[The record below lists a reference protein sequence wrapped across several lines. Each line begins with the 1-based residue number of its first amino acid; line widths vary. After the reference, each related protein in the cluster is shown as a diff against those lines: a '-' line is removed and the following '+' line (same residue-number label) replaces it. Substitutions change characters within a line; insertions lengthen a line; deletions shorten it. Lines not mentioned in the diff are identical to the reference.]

1 MFVLFYFCLVKL
13 ILEVQRKSLRL
24 KKINNFRV
32 LWIKL
37 SHPMVAPL
45 PLYMN
50 MRLSSTRH
58 KLPCG
63 YPLIDFNHDCYRHT
77 VGPHHVFKTYP

>member
-1 MFVLFYFCLVKL
+1 
-13 ILEVQRKSLRL
+13 
-24 KKINNFRV
+24 
-32 LWIKL
+32 
-37 SHPMVAPL
+37 MVAPL